1 MACVILFVCFIG
13 SVGLEVGD
21 STASSPMIIHRSLP
35 EEVSVQAFKKV
46 LEGPSQKEREEEE
59 AKKKKFQVWLFFP
72 VCQSL
77 IYLRNPKRFFK
88 IGLKSQNYI
97 LQYS

>member
-1 MACVILFVCFIG
+1 MFVCFIG

-59 AKKKKFQVWLFFP
+59 AKKKKFQVTLFFSSVSKP
-72 VCQSL
+72 LLSKAAFL
-77 IYLRNPKRFFK
+77 NRRDA
-88 IGLKSQNYI
+88 SR
-97 LQYS
+97 